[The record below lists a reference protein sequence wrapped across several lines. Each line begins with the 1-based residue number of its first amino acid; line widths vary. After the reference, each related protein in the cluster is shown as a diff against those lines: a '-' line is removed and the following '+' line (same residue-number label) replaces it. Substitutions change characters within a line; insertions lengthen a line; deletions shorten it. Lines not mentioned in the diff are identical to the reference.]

1 MLNTGVA
8 NLWTHPKSL
17 SVPRLRQHFAIE
29 TVSYKSCFACVM
41 SQKEKVIHTGREI
54 SNFPPESHLTWGKTC
69 MSAHFST
76 LLCMD
81 LKTPTPQHLGWP
93 GSMVRG
99 AGVRGWM
106 PPPSLRTAV
115 RLLSWSQPQ
124 SPMGAFQSSFPTLHL
139 NAVMTWELS
148 VLTAK
153 WKAPRQRRSRVN
165 KSRAQGTGGW
175 VLQVTNKTTET
186 RLTVLSYGF

>member
-8 NLWTHPKSL
+8 NLWTHPKSV

-29 TVSYKSCFACVM
+29 TVSHKSCFACVM

-54 SNFPPESHLTWGKTC
+54 SNFPPESHLTWGKTSV
-69 MSAHFST
+69 SAHFST

-93 GSMVRG
+93 GSTVHG

-106 PPPSLRTAV
+106 LPPSLRKLFGSWAEV
-115 RLLSWSQPQ
+115 SPGHLWVPFRVPSLLYTWTLWWPESSQCWVLNERPQ
-124 SPMGAFQSSFPTLHL
+124 GSAQAGWIRAEPR
-139 NAVMTWELS
+139 
-148 VLTAK
+148 VLVAECSK
-153 WKAPRQRRSRVN
+153 WHTKQRRH
-165 KSRAQGTGGW
+165 A
-175 VLQVTNKTTET
+175 
-186 RLTVLSYGF
+186 